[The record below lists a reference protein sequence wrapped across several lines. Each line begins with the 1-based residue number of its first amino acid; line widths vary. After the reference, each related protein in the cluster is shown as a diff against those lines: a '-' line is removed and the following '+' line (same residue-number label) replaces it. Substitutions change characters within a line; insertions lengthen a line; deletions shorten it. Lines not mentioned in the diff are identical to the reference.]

1 MQLTFLTKFKWY
13 STTLHHATVLGRLV
27 YLFSSSFIK
36 RHTSGTPNGNEW
48 QQVTMSGTT
57 SDSKWQRVTKSGKTS
72 DNEWEQVNKS
82 GFKVQNE
89 IKSQSRSWRF
99 LFFLMYNY

>member
-36 RHTSGTPNGNEW
+36 RQTSGTPNGNE
-48 QQVTMSGTT
+48 
-57 SDSKWQRVTKSGKTS
+57 
-72 DNEWEQVNKS
+72 
-82 GFKVQNE
+82 
-89 IKSQSRSWRF
+89 
-99 LFFLMYNY
+99 